1 MWLRMIPTGLG
12 MSTRTTFGDQ
22 IETAHSLTF
31 TLRLAG
37 QDSLKLETGEVFENP
52 RYASVRGN
60 QQKEI
65 SAHLN
70 VRPASDERD
79 PSHTNNMRYFAGS
92 KGEDYSP
99 PFIHFEVSAPASD
112 YSLLLNNIR
121 GGIMPSGVTV
131 GLRHNLRDKGAPLE
145 YDFAPDGSMMIWRNA
160 VQQNRHVDVES
171 IEFHYRLI
179 GADDNDDEDT
189 KPPTAKASID
199 AASVAIVAKL
209 AELEK
214 AFVKG
219 NGLIVTVIIIA
230 CAVLYFGRH

>member
-1 MWLRMIPTGLG
+1 MIRTNTHRCVGPEITSKTRPSRPIGVVLPPPLDKDSYTCQPSPRKLMQGGRMWLRMIPTGLG

-52 RYASVRGN
+52 RYASARGD

-92 KGEDYSP
+92 KGENYSP
-99 PFIHFEVSAPASD
+99 PFIHFEVSAP
-112 YSLLLNNIR
+112 
-121 GGIMPSGVTV
+121 
-131 GLRHNLRDKGAPLE
+131 
-145 YDFAPDGSMMIWRNA
+145 PD
-160 VQQNRHVDVES
+160 
-171 IEFHYRLI
+171 
-179 GADDNDDEDT
+179 
-189 KPPTAKASID
+189 
-199 AASVAIVAKL
+199 
-209 AELEK
+209 
-214 AFVKG
+214 
-219 NGLIVTVIIIA
+219 
-230 CAVLYFGRH
+230 